1 MYKMFKNP
9 LKYQQGGQ
17 LNQEQQQM
25 LAAFIDWLPKR
36 VKEFEGMQ
44 PEAIVQA
51 LDGMSKT
58 PEGQKQVQAYVEQFQ
73 NEMNGVASHKLGG
86 KIQDFICKHAKGG
99 HVGCGCTKKGEDG
112 LVVDEPEGYT
122 WGQYNKN
129 DFLNSGENHI
139 GWTKVTTPDG
149 RTGWARNYRRK
160 FLGIPSR
167 NLDQIL
173 VTPDLE
179 DGKYRSVGR
188 GLNGFFGNGQIDTV
202 YRFRNPEDDTKNRR
216 NVVDFSLEGVAPERK
231 QQGGRVNSG
240 YEGMDYVTTNENE
253 PGLGT
258 LYTGWTREYI
268 PGTRD
273 LARSDMYGGQPEGL
287 KYTFRR
293 LINNGTIRD
302 QIVDRNPENV
312 SSIPNTTER
321 LIQGTDTL
329 YWPNRESFFKALTS
343 KGTFAEGRPDWI
355 TLDQERNKY
364 NASKKQDGGEI
375 VSRQV
380 VPEDIINVIKSYGN
394 RNKYKSEILPN
405 GSIEERAYPVTRV
418 ISPQQDTTLSVGS
431 DVTPIILSPF
441 SKLGKQYGPGFMD
454 FTGNRTVV
462 NPETW
467 KRFNTYVDELKGRR
481 LVTVPG
487 LDKPQMTVKFK
498 IK

>member
-1 MYKMFKNP
+1 MFKNP

-36 VKEFEGMQ
+36 IKEFEGMQ

-51 LDGMSKT
+51 LDGISKT
-58 PEGQKQVQAYVEQFQ
+58 PEGQRQVQAYVEQFQ
-73 NEMNGVASHKLGG
+73 SEMNGVASRKLGG

-99 HVGCGCTKKGEDG
+99 HVGCGCAKKGAEG
-112 LVVDEPEGYT
+112 IIIDEPEYT
-122 WGQYNKN
+122 WGQYNRN

-216 NVVDFSLEGVAPERK
+216 NIIDFSLEGVAPERK

-240 YEGMDYVTTNENE
+240 YEG
-253 PGLGT
+253 
-258 LYTGWTREYI
+258 
-268 PGTRD
+268 
-273 LARSDMYGGQPEGL
+273 
-287 KYTFRR
+287 
-293 LINNGTIRD
+293 
-302 QIVDRNPENV
+302 
-312 SSIPNTTER
+312 
-321 LIQGTDTL
+321 
-329 YWPNRESFFKALTS
+329 
-343 KGTFAEGRPDWI
+343 
-355 TLDQERNKY
+355 
-364 NASKKQDGGEI
+364 EI

-380 VPEDIINVIKSYGN
+380 VPEGIINVIKSYGN
-394 RNKYKSEILPN
+394 RNEYKSEILPN

-431 DVTPIILSPF
+431 DVTPVILSPF